1 LQLKP
6 DPLGSQTEAVMVYRA
21 LADLV
26 LFIHFGFIVFVVIGG
41 LLALRWHWAPLLHLP
56 AALWGVVIEL
66 SGWACPLTPLEN
78 ALRRASGASGY
89 SSGFIEHYLASIVY
103 PPGLSYS
110 VQLVLAGLVVFI
122 NLLVYLF
129 VWRRRQEGLAA

>member
-1 LQLKP
+1 
-6 DPLGSQTEAVMVYRA
+6 
-21 LADLV
+21 
-26 LFIHFGFIVFVVIGG
+26 
-41 LLALRWHWAPLLHLP
+41 
-56 AALWGVVIEL
+56 VVIEL

-78 ALRRASGASGY
+78 ALRRVSGASGY

-110 VQLVLAGLVVFI
+110 VQLVLAGLVVLI
-122 NLLVYLF
+122 NSLVYLF